1 MHYHNIYL
9 IAYAL
14 LMIMKIIYG
23 YGYYVLYSSREA
35 LAILIIITHV

>member
-23 YGYYVLYSSREA
+23 YGYVLYSSRKT